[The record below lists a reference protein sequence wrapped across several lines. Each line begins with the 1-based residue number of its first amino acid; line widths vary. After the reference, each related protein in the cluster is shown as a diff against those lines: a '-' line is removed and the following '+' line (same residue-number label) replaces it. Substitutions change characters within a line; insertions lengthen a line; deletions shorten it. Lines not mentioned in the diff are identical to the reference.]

1 MKFCLHL
8 LSVVISSPAP
18 STVDVGIFTTIV
30 SVCSIPNIAVLENIS
45 EVCSIITNHNL
56 QASLLIFSSNIVK
69 VGTCS
74 KLSCKTAKNLIS

>member
-1 MKFCLHL
+1 MQFCLHL

-18 STVDVGIFTTIV
+18 STVDVDVFVTIV
-30 SVCSIPNIAVLENIS
+30 SVCSVAEITVLENIS

-69 VGTCS
+69 VGTCCH
-74 KLSCKTAKNLIS
+74 LSCKTVKNLVS